1 MTTQEIRIPAEWQGS
16 KAAYVVFQTLV
27 NAGKLPGRDFTYS
40 PRTQGRRIPQ
50 GVEADFVFTNPPNLA
65 MQVHESIYEHHTGTE
80 IRGTDIMARAQLA
93 GQGISLVFLDHA
105 MLLHDPEW
113 LIKEAL
119 QYRDHSRG

>member
-1 MTTQEIRIPAEWQGS
+1 MTTQQEIPEGWQGTPTAFIVF
-16 KAAYVVFQTLV
+16 KALV
-27 NAGKLPGRDFTYS
+27 NAGKLPGKDFTYS
-40 PRTQGRRIPQ
+40 PRTQGSRIPQ

-105 MLLHDPEW
+105 LLLHDPEW